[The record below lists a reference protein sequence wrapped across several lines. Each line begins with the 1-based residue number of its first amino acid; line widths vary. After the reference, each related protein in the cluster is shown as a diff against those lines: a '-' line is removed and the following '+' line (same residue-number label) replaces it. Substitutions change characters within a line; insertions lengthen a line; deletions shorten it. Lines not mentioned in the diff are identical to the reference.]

1 MGREKDPT
9 GMPGIKEVA
18 NYLSLSVSSIYK
30 MLSSGELPGHKVG
43 KYWRFRW
50 PAIDAW
56 VDAKG
61 NQPLDLKPSGLTAR
75 SLDASHPTAMAVSER
90 PPRTEL
96 TPEQRGLLKGMWV
109 DRDDQFIAIAKQ
121 SGGRASL
128 SRLLGISPQDVDE
141 IAKALS
147 ESLESGQG
155 RADQ

>member
-1 MGREKDPT
+1 MARDKNPG

-18 NYLSLSVSSIYK
+18 DYLNLSVSSIYK

-50 PAIDAW
+50 PAIEAW
-56 VDAKG
+56 VDAQG
-61 NQPLDLKPSGLTAR
+61 NQPPEMSPSGLTAR
-75 SLDASHPTAMAVSER
+75 SLDASNPTATTVPGR
-90 PPRTEL
+90 PPRTKL
-96 TPEQRGLLKGMWV
+96 TPEQRHRLKGIWIE
-109 DRDDQFIAIAKQ
+109 RDEQFIAIAKQ
-121 SGGRASL
+121 GDGRASL
-128 SRLLGISPQDVDE
+128 SILLEISPREVDE